1 MMIKSRALKTDHR
14 IGPILLLLIGE
25 EGWRMMQKNANTKQ
39 FKLVAVKNV
48 SDVQLKRDY
57 VTFVGS

>member
-1 MMIKSRALKTDHR
+1 
-14 IGPILLLLIGE
+14 
-25 EGWRMMQKNANTKQ
+25 MMQKNANTKQ